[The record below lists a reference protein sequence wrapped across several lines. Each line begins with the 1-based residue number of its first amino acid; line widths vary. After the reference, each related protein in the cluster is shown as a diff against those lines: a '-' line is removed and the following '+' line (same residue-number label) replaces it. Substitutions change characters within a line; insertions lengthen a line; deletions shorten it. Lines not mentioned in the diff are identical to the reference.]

1 MARAK
6 KRRRVRGV
14 LRPYARA
21 MRGGREWWWCA
32 VPGKGRV
39 ALGIPCDGATL
50 EEATRLACERYAAG
64 ALAPR
69 AAQGAEESTLAEVIL
84 AFARERS
91 GAYKPRTWQSMENRL
106 TKVEEWYR
114 TALGVTLPSKVTDE
128 AVSKWLKARQAKAEN
143 ATINR
148 DVLAARV
155 VFRWARAR
163 EPALCGRTALER
175 TPRLRE
181 IGRQTHAVVPSPE
194 EWRGLVAE
202 LLNAPCNPRF
212 IGHKGEERH
221 RANCLGVA
229 QIVASAVETGMRFDE
244 LRHQR
249 PQDVRATAVIIA
261 AHDGWSPKSW
271 HERTVPVA
279 KETATLLRQAIAW
292 RDKARGLN
300 GKALV
305 LGEHYV
311 NDRIAEAWK
320 RAELPGDPPTMHD
333 ARRTFATASVRAGAG
348 LDRVRV
354 LLGHRD
360 VSTTERYVG
369 RYRTDA
375 EAPIAPLGVAAVLEA
390 KGRSNVVHMTR

>member
-6 KRRRVRGV
+6 KQRRVRGV
-14 LRPYARA
+14 LRPYPRE
-21 MRGGREWWWCA
+21 MRGGREWWWCQ

-39 ALGIPCDGATL
+39 ALGIPCEGHTL
-50 EEATRLACERYAAG
+50 EEATRVACERYAAG

-69 AAQGAEESTLAEVIL
+69 SAQGFEESTLGQVIL

-91 GAYKPRTWQSMENRL
+91 SGYKPRTWESMENRL

-114 TALGVTLPSKVTDE
+114 TTLGITLPSKVTDE
-128 AVSKWLKARQAKAEN
+128 AVSKWLKARQAAAEN

-148 DVLAARV
+148 DILAARV

-163 EPALCGRTALER
+163 EPVLCGRTALER

-181 IGRQTHAVVPSPE
+181 IGRQTHTVVPSPE
-194 EWRGLVAE
+194 EWRTLVAK
-202 LLNAPCNPRF
+202 LLEAPCNPRF
-212 IGHKGEERH
+212 VGHKGEERH
-221 RANCLGVA
+221 AANCLGVA

-249 PQDVRATAVIIA
+249 AVDVKAQAVVIA

-279 KETATLLRQAIAW
+279 KETAALLREAIAW
-292 RDKARGLN
+292 RDRAKGLN
-300 GKALV
+300 GKVLV

-311 NDRIAEAWK
+311 NDRIAEAWA
-320 RAELPGDPPTMHD
+320 RAELAGEAPTMHD

-375 EAPIAPLGVAAVLEA
+375 ETPIAPLGVGAVLA
-390 KGRSNVVHMTR
+390 PKRSNVVQMPGR